1 MKYRVYVNNNCTAVG
16 FRGQYA
22 LPDTPLL
29 ADEAVPEHIRE
40 IERIP
45 NVSYIRTVGE
55 GELNHFE
62 ITLEHMFKTKNHRIR
77 ILFRREVGIG
87 DVLLS
92 ALALES
98 LYYKYRKNIVIDY
111 WAPFAPAREVL
122 WFNPNIRQ
130 IFDNSVTSYEQIADA
145 FDIFVDL
152 HKHVG
157 HKSAIDFYEPEVYEQ
172 MHWPKVNKGRAE
184 IWCEYFG
191 VEPIA
196 YIPKIYLSPGEIE
209 FGKAAVRDL
218 KIRPNRPVVGLATEA
233 TSPDKCLSEKVVVDI
248 AHRLNNEGFNVFLIG
263 KHTKD
268 IKGPFVNCNK
278 HSVRTVCAMMKAMNV
293 VMTYESMLGHLAA
306 AAGVPQL
313 CVYGRFDG
321 RQSMGKYPFIKFFG
335 IHGRLGPKCP
345 TGRPCWHS
353 YPGQCRLE
361 CVRNIKPDDV
371 AGKIVAHYEDTKSV
385 YRP

>member
-1 MKYRVYVNNNCTAVG
+1 V
-16 FRGQYA
+16 
-22 LPDTPLL
+22 
-29 ADEAVPEHIRE
+29 RE

-45 NVSYIRTVGE
+45 NISYFRTIDE
-55 GELNHFE
+55 DQINHFDL
-62 ITLEHMFKTKNHRIR
+62 TLEHMFRTKSHRIR

-92 ALALES
+92 ALAIES
-98 LYYKYRKNIVIDY
+98 LYYKYRNDIVIDY

-130 IFDNSVTSYEQIADA
+130 IYDDSVTSYEQIADA

-152 HKHVG
+152 HKHMG
-157 HKSAIDFYEPEVYEQ
+157 HQSAIDFYEPEVYEY
-172 MHWPKVNKGRAE
+172 MHWPEVNKGRAE
-184 IWCEYFG
+184 IWCHYFG
-191 VEPIA
+191 VEPVT
-196 YIPKIYLSPGEIE
+196 YVPKIYLSPSEIE
-209 FGKAAVRDL
+209 FGKTVVNNL
-218 KIRPNRPVVGLATEA
+218 KIRKDGPVVGLATEA
-233 TSPDKCLSEKVVVDI
+233 TSPDKCLPEKKVVEI
-248 AHRLNNEGFNVFLIG
+248 AHRLNNDGFNVFLIG
-263 KHTKD
+263 KHPKE

-321 RQSMGKYPFIKFFG
+321 RQSMRRYPFIKFFG
-335 IHGRLGPKCP
+335 IHERLGAKCP
-345 TGRPCWHS
+345 AGRPCWHRF
-353 YPGQCRLE
+353 PGKCRLE
-361 CVRNIKPDDV
+361 CMRDIDPDDV
-371 AGKIVAHYEDTKSV
+371 AANVVAHYEDTKDV